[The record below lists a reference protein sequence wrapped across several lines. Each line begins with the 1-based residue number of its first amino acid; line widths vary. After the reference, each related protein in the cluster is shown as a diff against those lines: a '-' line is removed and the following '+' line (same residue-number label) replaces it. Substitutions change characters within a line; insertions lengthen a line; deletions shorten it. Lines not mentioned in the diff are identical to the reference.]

1 MFQKGRRFCRK
12 LPEPR
17 PPLRDLNFS
26 FTGSNVLARPRRCR
40 SRSNRTEGLQM
51 LIEAALNGG
60 RTRAEHPAIPCTPRE
75 LAVAAAES
83 VAAGARAI
91 HFHVRNRDG
100 RESVDADDVAAAVTA
115 VRAAIPGVTF
125 GVSTGAWILSDPKAR
140 HEAVARWKIFPDF
153 ASVNFKEDGAKQLTE
168 LLLSRGIGIEIGL
181 SDVHGTELFVASRL
195 AAKCLR
201 VLIEPMEEAVVRA
214 MWMVD
219 SIETVLARGR
229 VTLPRVLHGMD
240 ATAWPI
246 LDEAVARSYDTRV
259 GFEDVLAMPDGTIA
273 ASNAAL
279 VAEAARRAE
288 HHGRHRKSS
297 RA

>member
-1 MFQKGRRFCRK
+1 
-12 LPEPR
+12 
-17 PPLRDLNFS
+17 
-26 FTGSNVLARPRRCR
+26 
-40 SRSNRTEGLQM
+40 
-51 LIEAALNGG
+51 
-60 RTRAEHPAIPCTPRE
+60 
-75 LAVAAAES
+75 
-83 VAAGARAI
+83 
-91 HFHVRNRDG
+91 
-100 RESVDADDVAAAVTA
+100 
-115 VRAAIPGVTF
+115 
-125 GVSTGAWILSDPKAR
+125 
-140 HEAVARWKIFPDF
+140 
-153 ASVNFKEDGAKQLTE
+153 
-168 LLLSRGIGIEIGL
+168 
-181 SDVHGTELFVASRL
+181 LFIASRL
-195 AAKCLR
+195 TAKCLR

>member
-1 MFQKGRRFCRK
+1 
-12 LPEPR
+12 
-17 PPLRDLNFS
+17 
-26 FTGSNVLARPRRCR
+26 
-40 SRSNRTEGLQM
+40 M

-60 RTRAEHPAIPCTPRE
+60 RMRAEHPAIPRTPQE
-75 LAVAAAES
+75 LAAAAKES
-83 VAAGARAI
+83 VAAGAGAI
-91 HFHVRNRDG
+91 HFHARNRAA

-115 VRAAIPGVTF
+115 VRAAIPGVPF
-125 GVSTGAWILSDPKAR
+125 GVSTGAWILSDAKAR
-140 HEAVARWKIFPDF
+140 HEAVTRWKIFPDF
-153 ASVNFKEDGAKQLTE
+153 AGVNFKEDGAKQLAE
-168 LLLSRGIGIEIGL
+168 LLLSRGIGLEIGL

-229 VTLPRVLHGMD
+229 VALPRVLHGID

-246 LDEAVARSYDTRV
+246 LDEAVARGYNMRV
-259 GFEDVLAMPDGTIA
+259 GFEDVLTLPDGTIA

-279 VAEAARRAE
+279 VAEAARHAE
-288 HHGRHRKSS
+288 HHGRHSKSS